1 MQAVIRGF
9 IARRRIS
16 NYYSLR
22 YTKVLDESSGYFY
35 FMDNYDPE
43 AETSWHKPLLAFP
56 WDIQE
61 HGGYDK
67 EDYMR
72 GNKYS
77 YEDVQYGPYVRLK
90 GIGKRSVQRT
100 KHEVFKPVNH
110 WRNIAISR
118 NEDFDFENSPLG
130 SVISWLEGL
139 NPIELKV
146 TEMAQ
151 MRFAICNNNWARVLK
166 YMDENPD
173 NVLSQIYGWFSF
185 SKSEIDNDAGYL
197 SEVSSQNSSKFHF
210 FSYLSNLNTF
220 AL

>member
-1 MQAVIRGF
+1 
-9 IARRRIS
+9 
-16 NYYSLR
+16 
-22 YTKVLDESSGYFY
+22 
-35 FMDNYDPE
+35 MDNYDAE
-43 AETSWHKPLLAFP
+43 AETSWHKPMLAFP
-56 WDIQE
+56 WDIQQ
-61 HGGYDK
+61 HAGYDK

-72 GNKYS
+72 GHKYS
-77 YEDVQYGPYVRLK
+77 YEDVQYGPYVRLR
-90 GIGKRSVQRT
+90 GLGKRAVQRT
-100 KHEVFKPVNH
+100 KHEVFKPVNE

-166 YMDENPD
+166 YMDENAD

-197 SEVSSQNSSKFHF
+197 SEVCN
-210 FSYLSNLNTF
+210 
-220 AL
+220 